1 MILFQ
6 GLYHIGIYTTDIERS
21 LSFYTQMLD
30 FNLKWR
36 GMVDH
41 PAMGKIKVALVE
53 QQNCTIELVQPNDAA
68 LVNEKAGPI
77 QHLALKVESIDK
89 VMERW
94 KSKKITEFPLGEIED
109 LPSFGKGIRHTFI
122 YGPSHERIELVEEY
136 T

>member
-1 MILFQ
+1 MFQ
-6 GLYHIGIYTTDIERS
+6 GLYHIGVYTTDLEKS
-21 LSFYTQMLD
+21 LSFYTQILD
-30 FNLKWR
+30 FGLKWR
-36 GMVDH
+36 GIVDH

-53 QQNCTIELVQPNDAA
+53 QENCTIELVQPNDTT

-89 VMERW
+89 VIETW
-94 KSKKITEFPLGEIED
+94 KSKKVTGFYPGEVED
-109 LPSFGKGIRHTFI
+109 LPSFWKGIRHTFI